1 MPLSLR
7 HVRKC
12 GYKHKLAF
20 MSELDPHLRKLAAS
34 IHKPK
39 QVFGVAWLPC
49 FLLKIVMTHFT
60 HSAPVILTN
69 LCNQDALDRSVVNMP
84 TVDIYGAGPP
94 CQPVSSA
101 GRKRGLVGGLNFS
114 MIFWFGRVTKKQIV

>member
-20 MSELDPHLRKLAAS
+20 MSELDLAAS
-34 IHKPK
+34 VHKPK

-60 HSAPVILTN
+60 M
-69 LCNQDALDRSVVNMP
+69 CYQ
-84 TVDIYGAGPP
+84 
-94 CQPVSSA
+94 
-101 GRKRGLVGGLNFS
+101 LVFS
-114 MIFWFGRVTKKQIV
+114 MTQVFCARHTHQLVQPGCFGPLGGEYADG